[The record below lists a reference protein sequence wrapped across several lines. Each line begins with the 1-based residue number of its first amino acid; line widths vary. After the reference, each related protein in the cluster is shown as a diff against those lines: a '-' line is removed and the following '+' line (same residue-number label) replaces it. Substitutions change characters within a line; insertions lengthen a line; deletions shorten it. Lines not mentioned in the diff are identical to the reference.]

1 MTSGQDNAPPN
12 YAGFWI
18 RAWATLID
26 LIFFSLWTLPL
37 MYLAY
42 GDTFWTETK
51 WLMGP
56 ADFLINW
63 VLPTV
68 AVILFWQRKQATLG
82 KMAIGARIVDAT
94 TGEAPTTRQDFIR
107 YFGYLASLLP
117 LGLGYLWI
125 AFDPRKQGFHDKLAN
140 TVVVRSS
147 DQGKHP
153 EPATDQ
159 AGAAHEEHPR

>member
-1 MTSGQDNAPPN
+1 MPPDNRTGPTE
-12 YAGFWI
+12 YVGFWL

-26 LIFFSLWTLPL
+26 LVLFSLWTVPL
-37 MYLAY
+37 MYWAY
-42 GDTFWTETK
+42 GDAIWTDTQLVK
-51 WLMGP
+51 GP

-63 VLPTV
+63 VLPTI

-94 TGEAPTTRQDFIR
+94 TGEPPSTRQDFIR
-107 YFGYLASLLP
+107 YFGYFASVLP

-140 TVVVRSS
+140 TVVVRAS
-147 DQGKHP
+147 GLI
-153 EPATDQ
+153 EPSF
-159 AGAAHEEHPR
+159 GAPKGEQT

>member
-1 MTSGQDNAPPN
+1 
-12 YAGFWI
+12 
-18 RAWATLID
+18 
-26 LIFFSLWTLPL
+26 
-37 MYLAY
+37 
-42 GDTFWTETK
+42 
-51 WLMGP
+51 MGP

-153 EPATDQ
+153 EPAADQ